1 MINRIDKIKDLSPK
15 TKEKL
20 KLKKIDE
27 INTELILNK
36 VNGSKKLDRE
46 EKLLYRIFNLIF
58 CDNKLLLV
66 TQTYNRSINNGIIV
80 EQLSSAKDVEWHN
93 FKDIRPIGKNV

>member
-1 MINRIDKIKDLSPK
+1 MINRIDKIKGLSPK

-36 VNGSKKLDRE
+36 VTMVQK
-46 EKLLYRIFNLIF
+46 IFLSRRKVVIQNFQSNIL
-58 CDNKLLLV
+58 DNKLLLV
-66 TQTYNRSINNGIIV
+66 TQTV
-80 EQLSSAKDVEWHN
+80 
-93 FKDIRPIGKNV
+93 